1 MAYPFAAAEVLTAV
15 DLNAMIG
22 APTQN
27 TQTGTTYTF
36 GLADAG
42 KVNTFDNASPV
53 TATLPAQATVSWPAN
68 TVLPVLCLG
77 AGTVTITP
85 AVDVTING
93 EPLTLETSK
102 GGSLVRTASNTWT
115 FIPFSA
121 GDGTPGDANF
131 TNAATGDYVSG
142 GISYKYITFTGS
154 GELVVDRAGFAD
166 ILLIGGG
173 GGGGGMVTG
182 GPGGGGAGGYLDGS
196 SVYFAVGTATVVIG
210 AGAPA
215 VNPTGSVGLGGATS
229 RLGNY
234 YSSGGGGGGPGGG
247 SGSRPPQPGGS
258 GGGGGSQI
266 SDSDP
271 GAAGVSGLGF
281 AGGTS
286 FGSAT
291 ANSRAG
297 GGGGGAGAV
306 GANGVS
312 ANAGAGGDGSSSAIT
327 GASVTRAGGGGGA
340 SPSSGS
346 GAGGAGG
353 GGAGGSTTNATAG
366 TINTGGGGGGV
377 SANANTGAGGSGLC
391 IIRVVV

>member
-1 MAYPFAAAEVLTAV
+1 
-15 DLNAMIG
+15 MIG

-27 TQTGTTYTF
+27 PQTGTTYTAV
-36 GLADAG
+36 LLDAG
-42 KVNTFDNASPV
+42 KTVTLSNASAV
-53 TATLPAQATVSWPAN
+53 TLTIPAQATVAWAASTQLN
-68 TVLPVLCLG
+68 FLNIG

-85 AVDVTING
+85 AADVTING

-102 GGSLVRTASNTWT
+102 GGSLVRTASNVWT
-115 FIPFSA
+115 FIPFS
-121 GDGTPGDANF
+121 GGVGNANF
-131 TNAATGDYVSG
+131 TDTATGTYTDG
-142 GISYKYITFTGS
+142 GIDYKYLTLTGS
-154 GELVVDRAGFAD
+154 GSVTFDQAGFAD

-173 GGGGGMVTG
+173 AGGGGMHGG

-215 VNPTGSVGLGGATS
+215 VHQTGSVGLGGATS
-229 RLGNY
+229 RIGNY
-234 YSSGGGGGGPGGG
+234 FSSGGGGGGPGG
-247 SGSRPPQPGGS
+247 SGISLRPAQPGGS

-266 SDSDP
+266 SDVNA

-291 ANSRAG
+291 TNSRAG
-297 GGGGGAGAV
+297 GGGGGASAV

-312 ANAGAGGDGSSSAIT
+312 ANAGAGGAGSSSSIT
-327 GASVTRAGGGGGA
+327 GTSVTRAGGGGGG
-340 SPSSGS
+340 SPGSGS

-366 TINTGGGGGGV
+366 TVNTGGGGGGV
-377 SANANTGAGGSGLC
+377 SANLNTGAGGSGLC